1 MILTVACVALGWT
14 PDPVGMAS
22 GCSALVLAM
31 AMGTA
36 IALLLSA
43 ANVFMRDISS
53 AVNIL
58 TNLVRFGVPMIYPFT
73 MVEAR
78 FGCAAQFYLLNPLA
92 EAVLLMQRGV
102 LGRRRPT
109 IRR

>member
-1 MILTVACVALGWT
+1 
-14 PDPVGMAS
+14 MAAVVL
-22 GCSALVLAM
+22 ALVLAM

-78 FGCAAQFYLLNPLA
+78 FG
-92 EAVLLMQRGV
+92 
-102 LGRRRPT
+102 
-109 IRR
+109 